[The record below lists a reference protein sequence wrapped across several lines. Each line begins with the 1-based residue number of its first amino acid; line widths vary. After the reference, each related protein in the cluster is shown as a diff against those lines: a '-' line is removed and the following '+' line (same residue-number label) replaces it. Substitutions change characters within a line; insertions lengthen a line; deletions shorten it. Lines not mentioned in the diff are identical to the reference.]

1 MDILNSQFVLGF
13 VSGIGF
19 VGLVLAMFP
28 NLVRPRT

>member
-1 MDILNSQFVLGF
+1 MDILNSDFVFGF

-28 NLVRPRT
+28 RLVKPRS